1 MKTEVISNITKD
13 MEDSPNDYQLNK
25 LKESLI
31 INFEGVEF
39 IIKTDELTTKQQEE
53 LAENKNMIDSFISTK
68 QVEGCSERTIKYY
81 KEIIEKFVN
90 NFDKSIKQISTNEI
104 RNYLANYKENSSCG
118 STTIDNIR
126 RVLSSF
132 FSWLEDEDYIIKS
145 PVRRIH
151 KIKTTLVVKEVLI
164 DENLVRL
171 RDECEN
177 IRDLSLIELLISTG
191 MRVGE
196 LFNLNISSLNFE
208 DRSCIVLG
216 KGNKEREVYFDAK
229 TKLHLKE
236 YISKRNDSNEAL
248 FVSMREPHQRLSI
261 SGIELIIR
269 TLGINSNI
277 NKVHPHKFRRT
288 LATMAIDKDMP
299 IEQVKKLLGH
309 VKIETTMNYALVN
322 QSNVKISHRRYIA

>member
-1 MKTEVISNITKD
+1 MKMDVILNITKD
-13 MEDSPNDYQLNK
+13 MEDSLTDYQLNK

-31 INFEGVEF
+31 MNFEKLEF
-39 IIKTDELTTKQQEE
+39 IMKTDELKHQED
-53 LAENKNMIDSFISTK
+53 LDENISMIESFISSK
-68 QVEGCSERTIKYY
+68 QIEGCSDRTIKYY
-81 KEIIEKFVN
+81 KEIIDKFN
-90 NFDKSIKQISTNEI
+90 NSFDKSIKKITTEEI
-104 RNYLANYKENSSCG
+104 RSYLSNYKEMSTCG

-145 PVRRIH
+145 PIRRIH
-151 KIKTTLVVKEVLI
+151 RIKTPTTVKEVLT
-164 DENLVRL
+164 DENLEKL

-196 LFNLNISSLNFE
+196 LVNLNISNLNFE

-236 YISKRNDSNEAL
+236 YISKRSDNNDAL
-248 FVSMREPHQRLSI
+248 FVSLREPHQRLSI
-261 SGIELIIR
+261 SGIELIVR
-269 TLGINSNI
+269 NLGVNTNI
-277 NKVHPHKFRRT
+277 SKVHPHKFRRT
-288 LATMAIDKDMP
+288 LATMAIDKGMP
-299 IEQVKKLLGH
+299 VEQVQKLLGH
-309 VKIETTMNYALVN
+309 VKIETTMHYAMVN

>member
-13 MEDSPNDYQLNK
+13 MEDSLTDYQLNK

-39 IIKTDELTTKQQEE
+39 IIKTDELKHQEE
-53 LAENKNMIDSFISTK
+53 LDENKNMIDSFISSK

-81 KEIIEKFVN
+81 KEIIGKFVN
-90 NFDKSIKQISTNEI
+90 TFDKSIKQISTNEI
-104 RNYLANYKENSSCG
+104 RNYLSNYKDNSSCG

-151 KIKTTLVVKEVLI
+151 KIKTAVVVKEVLT
-164 DENLVRL
+164 DENLERL
-171 RDECEN
+171 RDECAN
-177 IRDLSLIELLISTG
+177 IRDLSLVELLISTG

-196 LFNLNISSLNFE
+196 LVNLNINSLNFE

-236 YISKRNDSNEAL
+236 YISKRNDSNDAL

-288 LATMAIDKDMP
+288 LATMAIDKGMP
-299 IEQVKKLLGH
+299 VEQVQKLLGH

>member
-1 MKTEVISNITKD
+1 MKTEVIYNITKD
-13 MEDSPNDYQLNK
+13 MEDSLTDYQLNK

-39 IIKTDELTTKQQEE
+39 IIKTDELKHQEE
-53 LAENKNMIDSFISTK
+53 LDENKKMIDSFISSK
-68 QVEGCSERTIKYY
+68 QVEGCSGRTVKYY
-81 KEIIEKFVN
+81 KEIIGKFVN

-104 RNYLANYKENSSCG
+104 RNYLSNYKENSSCG

-151 KIKTTLVVKEVLI
+151 KIKTALVIKEVLT
-164 DENLVRL
+164 DENLERL

-196 LFNLNISSLNFE
+196 LVNLNINSLNFE

-236 YISKRNDSNEAL
+236 YISKRNDTNNAL

-288 LATMAIDKDMP
+288 LATMAIDKGMP
-299 IEQVKKLLGH
+299 VEQVQKLLGH
-309 VKIETTMNYALVN
+309 VKIETTMHYALVN
-322 QSNVKISHRRYIA
+322 QSNVKISHRRFIA

>member
-1 MKTEVISNITKD
+1 MKTEVISNIAKD
-13 MEDSPNDYQLNK
+13 MEDSLTDYQLNK

-39 IIKTDELTTKQQEE
+39 IVKTDELKHREE
-53 LAENKNMIDSFISTK
+53 LEENIKMINSFISSK
-68 QVEGCSERTIKYY
+68 HVEGCSERTIKYY

-90 NFDKSIKQISTNEI
+90 NFDKSIKQISTDEI
-104 RNYLANYKENSSCG
+104 KNYLSDYKDNSSCG

-151 KIKTTLVVKEVLI
+151 KIKTTVVVKEVLT
-164 DENLVRL
+164 DENLERL

-196 LFNLNISSLNFE
+196 LVNLNINSLNFE

-236 YISKRNDSNEAL
+236 YISKRNDSNDAL

-288 LATMAIDKDMP
+288 LATMAIDKGMP
-299 IEQVKKLLGH
+299 VEQVQKLLGH
-309 VKIETTMNYALVN
+309 VKIETTMHYALVN
-322 QSNVKISHRRYIA
+322 QSNVKISHRRFIA

>member
-13 MEDSPNDYQLNK
+13 MEDSLTDYQLNK

-39 IIKTDELTTKQQEE
+39 IIKTDEVKHQEE
-53 LAENKNMIDSFISTK
+53 LDENKNMIDSFISSK

-90 NFDKSIKQISTNEI
+90 SFDKSIKQISTNEI
-104 RNYLANYKENSSCG
+104 RNYLSNYKDNSSCG

-151 KIKTTLVVKEVLI
+151 KIKTAVVVKEVLT
-164 DENLVRL
+164 DENLERL

-177 IRDLSLIELLISTG
+177 VRDLSLIELLISTG

-196 LFNLNISSLNFE
+196 LVNLNINSLNFE

-236 YISKRNDSNEAL
+236 YISKRNDSNDAL

-288 LATMAIDKDMP
+288 LATMAIDKGMP
-299 IEQVKKLLGH
+299 VEQVQKLLGH

>member
-1 MKTEVISNITKD
+1 MKMDVILNITKD
-13 MEDSPNDYQLNK
+13 MEDSLTDYQLNK

-31 INFEGVEF
+31 INFEKVDF
-39 IIKTDELTTKQQEE
+39 IMKTDDLKHQEE
-53 LAENKNMIDSFISTK
+53 LDENTSMIESFISSK
-68 QVEGCSERTIKYY
+68 RIEGCSDRTIKYY
-81 KEIIEKFVN
+81 KEIIDKFN
-90 NFDKSIKQISTNEI
+90 DSFDKSIKKISTEEI
-104 RNYLANYKENSSCG
+104 RSYLSNYKEMSTCG

-145 PVRRIH
+145 PIRRIH
-151 KIKTTLVVKEVLI
+151 RIKTPTTVKEVLT
-164 DENLVRL
+164 DENLEKL

-196 LFNLNISSLNFE
+196 LVNLNISNLNFE

-236 YISKRNDSNEAL
+236 YISKRNDNNDAL
-248 FVSMREPHQRLSI
+248 FVSLREPHQRLSI
-261 SGIELIIR
+261 SGIELIVR
-269 TLGINSNI
+269 NLGVNTNI

-288 LATMAIDKDMP
+288 LATMAIDKGMP
-299 IEQVKKLLGH
+299 VEQVQKLLGH
-309 VKIETTMNYALVN
+309 VKIETTMHYAMVN
-322 QSNVKISHRRYIA
+322 QNNVKISHRRYIA

>member
-1 MKTEVISNITKD
+1 MKTDVISNITKD
-13 MEDSPNDYQLNK
+13 MEDSLTDYQLNK

-39 IIKTDELTTKQQEE
+39 IVKTDELKHQEE
-53 LAENKNMIDSFISTK
+53 LDENKNMIDSFISSK

-90 NFDKSIKQISTNEI
+90 NFDKSIKQISTNDI
-104 RNYLANYKENSSCG
+104 RNYLSNYKDNSSCG

-151 KIKTTLVVKEVLI
+151 KIKTAVVVKEVLT
-164 DENLVRL
+164 DENLEKL

-196 LFNLNISSLNFE
+196 LVNLNINSLNFE

-248 FVSMREPHQRLSI
+248 FVSMKEPHQRLSI

-288 LATMAIDKDMP
+288 LATMAIDKGMP
-299 IEQVKKLLGH
+299 VEQVQKLLGH
-309 VKIETTMNYALVN
+309 VKIETTMHYALVN

>member
-1 MKTEVISNITKD
+1 MKTDVISNITKD
-13 MEDSPNDYQLNK
+13 MEDSLTDYQLNK

-31 INFEGVEF
+31 INFEGIEF
-39 IIKTDELTTKQQEE
+39 IVKTDELKHQEE
-53 LAENKNMIDSFISTK
+53 LDENKNMIDSFISSK

-90 NFDKSIKQISTNEI
+90 NFDKSIKQISTNDI
-104 RNYLANYKENSSCG
+104 RNYLSNYKDNSSCG

-151 KIKTTLVVKEVLI
+151 KIKTAVVVKEVLT
-164 DENLVRL
+164 DENIEKL

-196 LFNLNISSLNFE
+196 LVNLNINSLNFE

-248 FVSMREPHQRLSI
+248 FVSMKEPHQRLSI

-288 LATMAIDKDMP
+288 LATMAIDKGMP
-299 IEQVKKLLGH
+299 VEQVQKLLGH
-309 VKIETTMNYALVN
+309 VKIETTMHYALVN

>member
-1 MKTEVISNITKD
+1 MKTEVICNITKD
-13 MEDSPNDYQLNK
+13 MEDSLTDYQLNK

-31 INFEGVEF
+31 INFEKVEF
-39 IIKTDELTTKQQEE
+39 IIKTDELKHQEE
-53 LAENKNMIDSFISTK
+53 LNENKSMIDSFISSK

-81 KEIIEKFVN
+81 REIIENFVN
-90 NFDKSIKQISTNEI
+90 SFDNSIKQISTNEI
-104 RNYLANYKENSSCG
+104 RNYLSNYKENSCCG

-132 FSWLEDEDYIIKS
+132 FSWLEDEDYIVKS

-151 KIKTTLVVKEVLI
+151 KIKTAVVVKEVLT
-164 DENLVRL
+164 DENLERL

-196 LFNLNISSLNFE
+196 LVNLNINSLNFE

-236 YISKRNDSNEAL
+236 YIAKRNDSNEAL
-248 FVSMREPHQRLSI
+248 FVSMKEPHQRLSI
-261 SGIELIIR
+261 SGIELIVR
-269 TLGINSNI
+269 TLGMNSNI

-288 LATMAIDKDMP
+288 LATMAIDKGMP
-299 IEQVKKLLGH
+299 VEQVQKLLGH
-309 VKIETTMNYALVN
+309 VKIETTMHYALVN

>member
-1 MKTEVISNITKD
+1 MCSIIITV
-13 MEDSPNDYQLNK
+13 
-25 LKESLI
+25 LKGEI
-31 INFEGVEF
+31 
-39 IIKTDELTTKQQEE
+39 IIKTDELKHQEE
-53 LAENKNMIDSFISTK
+53 LDENKSMIDSFISSK

-90 NFDKSIKQISTNEI
+90 SFDKSIKQISTNEI
-104 RNYLANYKENSSCG
+104 RNYLSNYKENSSCG
-118 STTIDNIR
+118 STTIDNVR

-151 KIKTTLVVKEVLI
+151 KIKTAVVVKEVLT
-164 DENLVRL
+164 DENLERL

-196 LFNLNISSLNFE
+196 LVNLNINSLNFE

-236 YISKRNDSNEAL
+236 YISKRNDSNDAL

-288 LATMAIDKDMP
+288 LATMAIDKGMP
-299 IEQVKKLLGH
+299 VEQVQKLLGH

>member
-1 MKTEVISNITKD
+1 M
-13 MEDSPNDYQLNK
+13 
-25 LKESLI
+25 
-31 INFEGVEF
+31 
-39 IIKTDELTTKQQEE
+39 
-53 LAENKNMIDSFISTK
+53 
-68 QVEGCSERTIKYY
+68 
-81 KEIIEKFVN
+81 
-90 NFDKSIKQISTNEI
+90 
-104 RNYLANYKENSSCG
+104 
-118 STTIDNIR
+118 
-126 RVLSSF
+126 LSSF

-151 KIKTTLVVKEVLI
+151 KIKTAVVVKEVLT
-164 DENLVRL
+164 DENLEKL

-196 LFNLNISSLNFE
+196 LVNLNISNLNFE

-248 FVSMREPHQRLSI
+248 FVSMKEPHQRLSI

-288 LATMAIDKDMP
+288 LATMAIDKGMP
-299 IEQVKKLLGH
+299 VEQVQKLLGH
-309 VKIETTMNYALVN
+309 VKIETTMHYALVN

>member
-13 MEDSPNDYQLNK
+13 MEDSLTDYQLNK

-39 IIKTDELTTKQQEE
+39 IIKTDELKHQEE
-53 LAENKNMIDSFISTK
+53 LDENKNMIDSFISSK

-104 RNYLANYKENSSCG
+104 RNYLSNYKDNSSCG

-151 KIKTTLVVKEVLI
+151 KIKTALVVKEVLT
-164 DENLVRL
+164 DENLERL

-196 LFNLNISSLNFE
+196 LVNLNINSLNFE

-236 YISKRNDSNEAL
+236 YISKRNDSNNAL

-277 NKVHPHKFRRT
+277 SKVHPHKFRRT
-288 LATMAIDKDMP
+288 LATMAIDKGMP
-299 IEQVKKLLGH
+299 VEQVQKLLGH

>member
-1 MKTEVISNITKD
+1 MKMDVILNITKD
-13 MEDSPNDYQLNK
+13 MEDSLTDYQLNK

-31 INFEGVEF
+31 INFEKLEF
-39 IIKTDELTTKQQEE
+39 IIKTDDLKHQEE
-53 LAENKNMIDSFISTK
+53 LDENISMIESFISSK
-68 QVEGCSERTIKYY
+68 QIEGCSDRTIKYY
-81 KEIIEKFVN
+81 KEIIDKFN
-90 NFDKSIKQISTNEI
+90 DSFDKSIKKITTEEI
-104 RNYLANYKENSSCG
+104 RSYLSTYKEMSTCG

-145 PVRRIH
+145 PIRRIH
-151 KIKTTLVVKEVLI
+151 RIKTPTTVKEVLT
-164 DENLVRL
+164 DENLEKL

-196 LFNLNISSLNFE
+196 LVNLNISNLNFE
-208 DRSCIVLG
+208 DRSCVVLG

-236 YISKRNDSNEAL
+236 YISKRNDTNDAL
-248 FVSMREPHQRLSI
+248 FVSLREPHQRLSI
-261 SGIELIIR
+261 SGIELIVR
-269 TLGINSNI
+269 NLGVNTNI

-288 LATMAIDKDMP
+288 LATMAIDKGMP
-299 IEQVKKLLGH
+299 VEQVQKLLGH
-309 VKIETTMNYALVN
+309 VKIETTMHYAMVN

>member
-1 MKTEVISNITKD
+1 MKMDVILNITKD
-13 MEDSPNDYQLNK
+13 MEDSLTDYQLNK

-31 INFEGVEF
+31 INFEKLDF
-39 IIKTDELTTKQQEE
+39 IMKTDDLKHQEE
-53 LAENKNMIDSFISTK
+53 LDENTSMIESFISSK
-68 QVEGCSERTIKYY
+68 QIEGCSDRTIKYY
-81 KEIIEKFVN
+81 KEIIDKFN
-90 NFDKSIKQISTNEI
+90 DSFDKSIKKITTEEI
-104 RNYLANYKENSSCG
+104 RSYLSDYKEMSTCG

-145 PVRRIH
+145 PIRRIH
-151 KIKTTLVVKEVLI
+151 RIKTPTTVKEVLT
-164 DENLVRL
+164 DENLEKL

-196 LFNLNISSLNFE
+196 LVNLNISNLNFE

-236 YISKRNDSNEAL
+236 YISKRTDTNDAL
-248 FVSMREPHQRLSI
+248 FVSLREPHQRLSI
-261 SGIELIIR
+261 SGIELIVR
-269 TLGINSNI
+269 NLGVNTNI

-288 LATMAIDKDMP
+288 LATMAIDKGMP
-299 IEQVKKLLGH
+299 VEQVQKLLGH
-309 VKIETTMNYALVN
+309 VKIETTMHYAINFVTA
-322 QSNVKISHRRYIA
+322 RFFAT

>member
-13 MEDSPNDYQLNK
+13 MEDSLTDYQLNK

-31 INFEGVEF
+31 INFEMIEF
-39 IIKTDELTTKQQEE
+39 IIKTDELKHQEE
-53 LAENKNMIDSFISTK
+53 LDENKNMINSFISSK

-104 RNYLANYKENSSCG
+104 RSYLSNYKDNSSCG

-132 FSWLEDEDYIIKS
+132 FSWLEAEDYIIKS

-151 KIKTTLVVKEVLI
+151 KIKTAVVVKEVLT
-164 DENLVRL
+164 DENLERL

-196 LFNLNISSLNFE
+196 LVNLNISSLNFE

-236 YISKRNDSNEAL
+236 YISKRNDSNDAL
-248 FVSMREPHQRLSI
+248 FVSMKEPHQRLSI

-288 LATMAIDKDMP
+288 LATMAIDKGMP
-299 IEQVKKLLGH
+299 VEQVQKLLGH

>member
-1 MKTEVISNITKD
+1 MKMDVILNITKD
-13 MEDSPNDYQLNK
+13 MEDSLTDYQLNK

-31 INFEGVEF
+31 MNFERVEF
-39 IIKTDELTTKQQEE
+39 IAKTDELKHQEE
-53 LAENKNMIDSFISTK
+53 LDENKAMIESFISSK
-68 QVEGCSERTIKYY
+68 QIEGCSDRTIKYY
-81 KEIIEKFVN
+81 KEIIDKFN
-90 NFDKSIKQISTNEI
+90 DNFDKSIKKITTEEI
-104 RNYLANYKENSSCG
+104 RSYLSNYKEMSTCG

-145 PVRRIH
+145 PIRRIH
-151 KIKTTLVVKEVLI
+151 KIKTPTTVKEVLT
-164 DENLVRL
+164 DENLEKL

-196 LFNLNISSLNFE
+196 LVNLNISNLNFE

-236 YISKRNDSNEAL
+236 YISKRNDTNDAL
-248 FVSMREPHQRLSI
+248 FVSLREPHQRLSV
-261 SGIELIIR
+261 SGIELIVR
-269 TLGINSNI
+269 NLGVNTNI

-288 LATMAIDKDMP
+288 LATMAIDKGMP
-299 IEQVKKLLGH
+299 VEQVQKLLGH
-309 VKIETTMNYALVN
+309 VKIETTMHYAMVN
-322 QSNVKISHRRYIA
+322 QSNVKISHRKYIA

>member
-1 MKTEVISNITKD
+1 MKMDVILNITKD
-13 MEDSPNDYQLNK
+13 MEDSLTDYQLNK

-31 INFEGVEF
+31 MNFEKVEF
-39 IIKTDELTTKQQEE
+39 IIKTDELKHQEE
-53 LAENKNMIDSFISTK
+53 LDENITMIESFISSK
-68 QVEGCSERTIKYY
+68 QIEGCSDRTIKYY
-81 KEIIEKFVN
+81 KEIIDKFN
-90 NFDKSIKQISTNEI
+90 DSFDKSIKRISTEEI
-104 RNYLANYKENSSCG
+104 RSYLSNYKETSTCG

-145 PVRRIH
+145 PIRRIH
-151 KIKTTLVVKEVLI
+151 RIKTPTTVKEVLT
-164 DENLVRL
+164 DENLEKL

-196 LFNLNISSLNFE
+196 LVNLNISNLNFE

-236 YISKRNDSNEAL
+236 YISKRNDTNDAL
-248 FVSMREPHQRLSI
+248 FVSLREPHQRLSI
-261 SGIELIIR
+261 SGIELIVR
-269 TLGINSNI
+269 NLGVNTNI

-288 LATMAIDKDMP
+288 LATMAIDKGMP
-299 IEQVKKLLGH
+299 VEQVQKLLGH
-309 VKIETTMNYALVN
+309 VKIETTMHYAMVN
-322 QSNVKISHRRYIA
+322 QSNVKISHRWYIA

>member
-1 MKTEVISNITKD
+1 MKTEVISSITKD
-13 MEDSPNDYQLNK
+13 MEDSLTDYQLNK

-31 INFEGVEF
+31 INFERVEF
-39 IIKTDELTTKQQEE
+39 IIKTDELKHQKE
-53 LAENKNMIDSFISTK
+53 LDENKNMINSFISSK
-68 QVEGCSERTIKYY
+68 QVEGCSERTIKHY

-90 NFDKSIKQISTNEI
+90 DFDKSIKQISTNEI
-104 RNYLANYKENSSCG
+104 RNYLSDYKDNSSCG

-132 FSWLEDEDYIIKS
+132 FSWLEDEDYIMKS

-151 KIKTTLVVKEVLI
+151 KIKTAVVVKEVLT
-164 DENLVRL
+164 DENLERL

-177 IRDLSLIELLISTG
+177 IRDLSLVELLISTG

-196 LFNLNISSLNFE
+196 LVNLNINSINFE

-236 YISKRNDSNEAL
+236 YISKRNDSNDAL

-288 LATMAIDKDMP
+288 LATMAIDKGMP
-299 IEQVKKLLGH
+299 VEQVQKLLGH
-309 VKIETTMNYALVN
+309 VKIETTMHYALVN

>member
-1 MKTEVISNITKD
+1 MKMDVILNITKD
-13 MEDSPNDYQLNK
+13 MEDSLTDYQLNK

-31 INFEGVEF
+31 INFEKVEF
-39 IIKTDELTTKQQEE
+39 IMKTDELKHQEE
-53 LAENKNMIDSFISTK
+53 LDENKIMIESFISSK
-68 QVEGCSERTIKYY
+68 QIEGCSDRTIKYY
-81 KEIIEKFVN
+81 KEIIDKFN
-90 NFDKSIKQISTNEI
+90 DSFDKSIKKISTEEI
-104 RNYLANYKENSSCG
+104 RSYLSNYKEMSTCG

-145 PVRRIH
+145 PIRRIH
-151 KIKTTLVVKEVLI
+151 RIKTPTTVKEVLT
-164 DENLVRL
+164 DENLEKL

-196 LFNLNISSLNFE
+196 LVNLNISNLNFE

-236 YISKRNDSNEAL
+236 YISKRNDTNDAL
-248 FVSMREPHQRLSI
+248 FVSLREPHQRLSI
-261 SGIELIIR
+261 SGIELIVR
-269 TLGINSNI
+269 NLGVNTNI

-288 LATMAIDKDMP
+288 LATMAIDKGMP
-299 IEQVKKLLGH
+299 VEQVQKLLGH
-309 VKIETTMNYALVN
+309 VKIETTMHYAMVN

>member
-13 MEDSPNDYQLNK
+13 MEDSLNDYQLNK

-31 INFEGVEF
+31 INFEGVEL
-39 IIKTDELTTKQQEE
+39 IIKTDELKHQEE
-53 LAENKNMIDSFISTK
+53 LDENKNMIDSFISSK

-90 NFDKSIKQISTNEI
+90 SFDKSIKQISTNEI
-104 RNYLANYKENSSCG
+104 RNYLSNYKDNSSCG

-151 KIKTTLVVKEVLI
+151 KIKTAVVVKEVLT
-164 DENLVRL
+164 DENLERL

-196 LFNLNISSLNFE
+196 LVNLNINSLNFE

-236 YISKRNDSNEAL
+236 YISKRNDSNDAL

-288 LATMAIDKDMP
+288 LATMAIDKGMP
-299 IEQVKKLLGH
+299 VEQVQKLLGH

>member
-1 MKTEVISNITKD
+1 MKMDVILNITKD
-13 MEDSPNDYQLNK
+13 MEDSLTDYQLNK

-31 INFEGVEF
+31 KNFEKLEF
-39 IIKTDELTTKQQEE
+39 IMKTDDLKHQEE
-53 LAENKNMIDSFISTK
+53 LDENASMIESFISSK
-68 QVEGCSERTIKYY
+68 QIEGCSDRTIKYY
-81 KEIIEKFVN
+81 KEIIDKFN
-90 NFDKSIKQISTNEI
+90 DSFDKSIKKITTEEI
-104 RNYLANYKENSSCG
+104 RSYLSNYKEMSTCG

-145 PVRRIH
+145 PIRRIH
-151 KIKTTLVVKEVLI
+151 RIKTPTTVKEVLT
-164 DENLVRL
+164 DENLEKL

-196 LFNLNISSLNFE
+196 LVNLNISNLNFE

-236 YISKRNDSNEAL
+236 YISKRNDTNDAL
-248 FVSMREPHQRLSI
+248 FVSLREPHQRLSI
-261 SGIELIIR
+261 SGIELIVR
-269 TLGINSNI
+269 NLGVNTNI

-288 LATMAIDKDMP
+288 LATMAIDKGMP
-299 IEQVKKLLGH
+299 VEQVQKLLGH
-309 VKIETTMNYALVN
+309 VKIETTMHYAMVN

>member
-13 MEDSPNDYQLNK
+13 MEDSLTDYQLNK

-31 INFEGVEF
+31 INFERLEF
-39 IIKTDELTTKQQEE
+39 IIKTDELKHQEE
-53 LAENKNMIDSFISTK
+53 LDENKNMIESFISSK

-90 NFDKSIKQISTNEI
+90 SFDKSIKQISTNEI
-104 RNYLANYKENSSCG
+104 RNYLSNYKDNSSCG
-118 STTIDNIR
+118 SITIDNIR

-145 PVRRIH
+145 PIRRIH
-151 KIKTTLVVKEVLI
+151 KIKTAVVIKEVLT
-164 DENLVRL
+164 DENLERL
-171 RDECEN
+171 RDECEI

-196 LFNLNISSLNFE
+196 LVNLNINSLNFE

-236 YISKRNDSNEAL
+236 YISKRNDSNDAL
-248 FVSMREPHQRLSI
+248 FVSMRKPHQRLSI

-277 NKVHPHKFRRT
+277 SKVHPHKFRRT
-288 LATMAIDKDMP
+288 LATMAIDKGMP
-299 IEQVKKLLGH
+299 VEQVQKLLGH
-309 VKIETTMNYALVN
+309 VKIETTMHYALVN
-322 QSNVKISHRRYIA
+322 QSNVKISHRRFIA

>member
-1 MKTEVISNITKD
+1 MKTDVISNITKD
-13 MEDSPNDYQLNK
+13 MEDSLTDYQLNK

-39 IIKTDELTTKQQEE
+39 IVKTDELKHQEE
-53 LAENKNMIDSFISTK
+53 LDENKNMIDSFISSK

-90 NFDKSIKQISTNEI
+90 NFDKSIKQISTNDI
-104 RNYLANYKENSSCG
+104 RNYLSNYKDNSSCG

-151 KIKTTLVVKEVLI
+151 KIKTAVVVKEVLT
-164 DENLVRL
+164 DENLEKL

-196 LFNLNISSLNFE
+196 LVNLNINSLNFE

-248 FVSMREPHQRLSI
+248 FVSIKEPHQRLSI

-288 LATMAIDKDMP
+288 LATMAIDKGMP
-299 IEQVKKLLGH
+299 VEQVQKLLGH
-309 VKIETTMNYALVN
+309 VKIETTMHYALVN

>member
-1 MKTEVISNITKD
+1 MKMDVILNITKD
-13 MEDSPNDYQLNK
+13 MEDSLTDYQLNK

-31 INFEGVEF
+31 INFEKLDF
-39 IIKTDELTTKQQEE
+39 IMKTDELKHQEE
-53 LAENKNMIDSFISTK
+53 LDENTSMIESFISSK
-68 QVEGCSERTIKYY
+68 QIEGCSDRTIKYY
-81 KEIIEKFVN
+81 KEIIDKFN
-90 NFDKSIKQISTNEI
+90 GSFDKSIKKITTEEI
-104 RNYLANYKENSSCG
+104 RSYLSNYKEMSTCG

-145 PVRRIH
+145 PIRRIH
-151 KIKTTLVVKEVLI
+151 RIKTPTTVKEVLT
-164 DENLVRL
+164 DENLEKL

-196 LFNLNISSLNFE
+196 LVNLNISNLNFE

-236 YISKRNDSNEAL
+236 YISKRNDTNDAL
-248 FVSMREPHQRLSI
+248 FVSLREPHQRLSI
-261 SGIELIIR
+261 SGIELIVR
-269 TLGINSNI
+269 NLGVNTDI

-288 LATMAIDKDMP
+288 LATMAIDKGMP
-299 IEQVKKLLGH
+299 VEQVQKLLGH
-309 VKIETTMNYALVN
+309 VKIETTMHYAMVN
-322 QSNVKISHRRYIA
+322 QSNVKISHRKFIA